1 MKAVG
6 NHQMLEI
13 ATNGKARRDYHISE
27 TFEAGIELKGTEV
40 KSIRLG
46 KINLRDAFAR
56 VEGSQV
62 FLYGCDIQPY
72 EQASHEQHAAKRSRR
87 LLLNKREIERLRGLS
102 QIKGQALVALSS
114 HWRNNRVKVVIGV
127 GKGKTHSDQRQDL
140 KKKDDQREMDREAM
154 RFRKH
159 GG

>member
-1 MKAVG
+1 MKAAG

-62 FLYGCDIQPY
+62 FLYGCDIQPMSRP
-72 EQASHEQHAAKRSRR
+72 AMSSMPPSAPAGCFSTSGKSNAFVAFPRSKVR
-87 LLLNKREIERLRGLS
+87 LWSR
-102 QIKGQALVALSS
+102 
-114 HWRNNRVKVVIGV
+114 
-127 GKGKTHSDQRQDL
+127 
-140 KKKDDQREMDREAM
+140 
-154 RFRKH
+154 
-159 GG
+159 